1 MRFKTITLFLWI
13 FLIASAAIAGEEHR
27 TRIEIVFDDDTSGGQ
42 SFVFDSKDSEIR
54 YIDGSDLDVDADSQ
68 VHGRHEVRII
78 RKEFDETN

>member
-1 MRFKTITLFLWI
+1 MRFKTLALFFWV

-27 TRIEIVFDDDTSGGQ
+27 TRIEIAVNDDVSGGQ